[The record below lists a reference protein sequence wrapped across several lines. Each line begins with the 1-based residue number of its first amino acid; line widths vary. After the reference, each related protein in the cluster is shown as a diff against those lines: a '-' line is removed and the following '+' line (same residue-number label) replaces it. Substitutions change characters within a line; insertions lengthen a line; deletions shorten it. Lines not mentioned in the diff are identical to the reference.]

1 MSGSMQRF
9 GGAGLAFAGGACAP
23 PTVAA
28 SIAASRQ
35 RRSMLAQAIESQIVP
50 RLVVRRGGASV
61 IQTHSSATALM
72 PMPEDATELADLAMT
87 GAKAEVRQRVQE
99 AAVRQGVESVC
110 LELLAP
116 AARYLGAL
124 WEEDLCSFTDVTL
137 GMLSLQD
144 ALHTVTAENHFAQ
157 IDGFRRHRIALASAP
172 GEHHSFGLSMV
183 STFFQ
188 KAGWSVTAL
197 HDSTLPD
204 LAALLRRE
212 WFGVLGISVG
222 SEARL
227 ERLAA
232 VLPRLRD
239 VSRNASIS
247 VMVGGPIF
255 VAHPELAAQIGA
267 DATAS
272 DGVQATWVAEN
283 LLAEGSNSG

>member
-23 PTVAA
+23 PSVAA
-28 SIAASRQ
+28 SRRQ
-35 RRSMLAQAIESQIVP
+35 RSTLAQAIESQIVP
-50 RLVVRRGGASV
+50 RLVVRRGAAPI
-61 IQTHSSATALM
+61 IQSPSTDPALM
-72 PMPEDATELADLAMT
+72 PMPQDAMELADLAMT
-87 GAKAEVRQRVQE
+87 GDEAQVRQRVLE
-99 AAVRQGVESVC
+99 AAARQGLEAVC

-124 WEEDLCSFTDVTL
+124 WEDDLCSFTDVTL
-137 GMLSLQD
+137 GMLRLQD
-144 ALHTVTAENHFAQ
+144 SLHVVTAEDPGGLV
-157 IDGFRRHRIALASAP
+157 DGFRRHRIALASAP

-183 STFFQ
+183 TTFFQ

-222 SEARL
+222 SESRL

-239 VSRNASIS
+239 VSRNASLS

-272 DGVQATWVAEN
+272 DGVHATWVAEN
-283 LLAEGSNSG
+283 LLAERSNSG

>member
-9 GGAGLAFAGGACAP
+9 SGAGLAFAGGACA
-23 PTVAA
+23 
-28 SIAASRQ
+28 
-35 RRSMLAQAIESQIVP
+35 IESQIVP
-50 RLVVRRGGASV
+50 RLVIRR
-61 IQTHSSATALM
+61 TATPLQPTAVQPPLM
-72 PMPEDATELADLAMT
+72 PMPQDAAELAELAMS
-87 GAKAEVRQRVQE
+87 GDEAQVRHRVQE
-99 AAVRQGVESVC
+99 AAGRQGMEAVC

-137 GMLSLQD
+137 GMLRLQD
-144 ALHTVTAENHFAQ
+144 AFHAMNAEAPVGHV
-157 IDGFRRHRIALASAP
+157 DGFRRHRIALASAP

-227 ERLAA
+227 ERLAL

-239 VSRNASIS
+239 VSRNASLS

-283 LLAEGSNSG
+283 LLAERSNSG

>member
-9 GGAGLAFAGGACAP
+9 GGASLAFAGGACAP
-23 PTVAA
+23 PSVAA
-28 SIAASRQ
+28 S
-35 RRSMLAQAIESQIVP
+35 RRHRSTLAQAIESQIVP
-50 RLVVRRGGASV
+50 RLVVRRG
-61 IQTHSSATALM
+61 TATLQPHGVDRGLM
-72 PMPEDATELADLAMT
+72 PMPQDATELADLAMA
-87 GAKAEVRQRVQE
+87 GDEAPVRQRVLD
-99 AAVRQGVESVC
+99 AAARQGVEAVC

-137 GMLSLQD
+137 GMLRLQD
-144 ALHTVTAENHFAQ
+144 ALHTVTAEDPVLH

-222 SEARL
+222 SESRL

-239 VSRNASIS
+239 VSRNASLS